1 MEVPNRR
8 CILVTRLRASSSW
21 VQVTTDDI
29 QFDRAAA
36 RATLQN
42 HSTQDGCYMKSV
54 EKPVATSAAPQAK
67 RRFDGNLCTE
77 RPPHLYRPLTAFI
90 AALRAK
96 GEGGKRLE
104 SSRRAAASAA
114 VTSRLRMGINGDSLS
129 EDLRLSLTTPNRGNV
144 RLNVGPSRVS
154 VASVSPKRTT
164 AVDQAGR
171 TVAIPA
177 TFEITGLRA
186 FSVLVSN
193 TCLGLFISRR
203 YARNEPRLSSTAH

>member
-1 MEVPNRR
+1 M
-8 CILVTRLRASSSW
+8 TRLRASSSW

-36 RATLQN
+36 RATVQN

-77 RPPHLYRPLTAFI
+77 RPPQSLPTAPTRRAHRLLTGFI

-129 EDLRLSLTTPNRGNV
+129 EDLRIISHHAESRQCSAERRSV
-144 RLNVGPSRVS
+144 RVS

-177 TFEITGLRA
+177 TFEITGL
-186 FSVLVSN
+186 
-193 TCLGLFISRR
+193 
-203 YARNEPRLSSTAH
+203 